1 MRVKVLVVPVYR
13 RHWMFHAWVD
23 GTGEQLASKGE
34 AEWWKQGST
43 LQERASA
50 LGAHLNRKLNSTV
63 SQQWQLMEASK
74 EGTFRNWMYR
84 LALGVL
90 SREDPNETFLK
101 SIPSPPARRPV
112 NPPVPSPRPP
122 APTPAL
128 APHAAP
134 LPLSP
139 AAAKGRGLGLA
150 DVDPGMALGV
160 SGAASALPEHPLG
173 LAGAGGGPPAAGGV
187 EACQQAALA
196 LEVIY
201 PASLSEVLVRRRLR
215 LLALR
220 NNARHRRGLLTPLPN
235 VTIYYSVYRLV
246 SHYRALQGANCLQ
259 AALSNPDSTQLQ
271 RLLHHLQQQ
280 QQQQAGGC
288 GGGSEGAAGGRQGG
302 GLLSKAAGSIRAV
315 VRGRG
320 QRGVQASQVDTADS
334 WEPLGL
340 GQQRHGDVLA
350 ALG

>member
-1 MRVKVLVVPVYR
+1 
-13 RHWMFHAWVD
+13 
-23 GTGEQLASKGE
+23 
-34 AEWWKQGST
+34 
-43 LQERASA
+43 
-50 LGAHLNRKLNSTV
+50 
-63 SQQWQLMEASK
+63 MEASK

-173 LAGAGGGPPAAGGV
+173 LAGAGGGPSAAGGV

-220 NNARHRRGLLTPLPN
+220 NNARHRRGLLGWALATAPQLPLALTPLPN

-271 RLLHHLQQQ
+271 RLLHRLQQQQQQQ

-320 QRGVQASQVDTADS
+320 QRGGQASQVDTASS

-340 GQQRHGDVLA
+340 GQQRHGDV
-350 ALG
+350 